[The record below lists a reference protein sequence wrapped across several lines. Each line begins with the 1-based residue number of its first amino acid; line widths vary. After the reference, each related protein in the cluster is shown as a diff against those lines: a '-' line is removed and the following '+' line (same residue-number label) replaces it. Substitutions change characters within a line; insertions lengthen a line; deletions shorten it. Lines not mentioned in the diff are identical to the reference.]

1 MLKIIKDQQDELA
14 RLKKNELKREIFAVC
29 EDKIVSEGEAPP
41 NEGADFFVTSPQ
53 NMDLQNDTTKVI
65 QEESV

>member
-29 EDKIVSEGEAPP
+29 EDKLNSEGGEQINDAT
-41 NEGADFFVTSPQ
+41 GTDFFVTNPQ
-53 NMDLQNDTTKVI
+53 NLDLKD
-65 QEESV
+65 EDSVKII